1 MRTDDR
7 EVCGPGERASAE
19 RRPRTALAKR
29 RDRSLT
35 LHDAGSSDPNPIEL
49 DLEPGAR
56 WSPKRSFDEGDV
68 RRARRERERA
78 GVVGTRRHVHDQE
91 MIGRVGNEAEGGLLI
106 RIVRCPSL
114 KAVDSIRSQTSAR
127 SLGPEPL

>member
-1 MRTDDR
+1 M
-7 EVCGPGERASAE
+7 
-19 RRPRTALAKR
+19 AKR

-35 LHDAGSSDPNPIEL
+35 LHDAGSSDPNAIEL

-56 WSPKRSFDEGDV
+56 WSSKRSFDEGDL

-91 MIGRVGNEAEGGLLI
+91 MIGRVGNEPEGGL
-106 RIVRCPSL
+106 
-114 KAVDSIRSQTSAR
+114 VDQNRA
-127 SLGPEPL
+127 LPELESG